1 MFFRFGAC
9 YVATTLCTGA
19 NSVYSSLESCFATLQ
34 GPEFSVGSYDEIATQ
49 STITIA
55 CLATVAD
62 LVEISGPTYGVAKHC
77 TDLGPATNICA
88 AVPSN
93 YYYTTGAV
101 TNPFPLG
108 FSIQY

>member
-1 MFFRFGAC
+1 
-9 YVATTLCTGA
+9 
-19 NSVYSSLESCFATLQ
+19 
-34 GPEFSVGSYDEIATQ
+34 
-49 STITIA
+49 
-55 CLATVAD
+55 VAD